1 MPNNANESASRLD
14 TGSII
19 RRKRD
24 GNALTAAE
32 MIHIARG
39 AADDS
44 INDAQLSAFLMAT
57 FLRGMEPEEVQSLT
71 QAMRTSGVQ
80 LDLRRPA
87 NGGAARPTVDKHS
100 TGGVGDKTSFLIAP
114 IAAAAGLRV
123 PMLSGRALGHTG
135 GTLDKLESIPG
146 YRTTLSPAEM
156 QIVLD
161 QAGCSIVGQSA
172 DLVPADRR
180 LYSLRDHIG
189 AVESPYLICASIMS
203 KKLAAGLDALVLD
216 VKTGSGA
223 FLPDPAVS
231 RFLARLMVD
240 IGEASG
246 TRTAAVLTDMSQPLG
261 RFAGNSVEILEALA
275 LLRGEQ
281 NTNSDDL
288 RELSLIIAG
297 WMLFLTGVSKSA
309 QEGRARAESLLAD
322 GTALRH
328 FEQMIALQGGDL
340 AALAHKPA
348 HQRVLRASRS
358 GFLFS
363 MDTTA
368 IGWVVQGLG
377 AGRTQPGEPVSA
389 HAGIEL
395 HAKLGAEIRAGDP
408 LCTLFADDTHRLPVP
423 ESMMADA
430 IVIADAPPRPTP
442 LVHEVLT
449 RDTPT
454 QNSAKNSVKTSAVQ
468 D

>member
-1 MPNNANESASRLD
+1 MPNKATESPHTLD

-24 GNALTAAE
+24 GNTLSAE
-32 MIHIARG
+32 EIIYIARG

-57 FLRGMEPEEVQSLT
+57 FLRGMEPAEVQSLT
-71 QAMRTSGVQ
+71 QAMRVSGVQ
-80 LDLRRPA
+80 LDLRTPA
-87 NGGAARPTVDKHS
+87 NGGPARPTVDKHS
-100 TGGVGDKTSFLIAP
+100 TGGVGDKTSFLVAP

-146 YRTTLSPAEM
+146 YRTTLSVAEM
-156 QIVLD
+156 QSVLD
-161 QAGCSIVGQSA
+161 QAGCCIVGQSA

-203 KKLAAGLDALVLD
+203 KKLAAGLDALLLD

-231 RFLARLMVD
+231 RFLARLMVE

-261 RFAGNSVEILEALA
+261 RFAGNSVEILESLA
-275 LLRGEQ
+275 LLRGER
-281 NTNSDDL
+281 NANNEDL
-288 RELSLIIAG
+288 RELSLLIAG
-297 WMLFLTGVSKSA
+297 WMLFLTGVSDSA
-309 QEGRARAESLLAD
+309 QKGRVRAESLLMD
-322 GTALRH
+322 GSALRH
-328 FEQMIALQGGDL
+328 FEQMVALQGGDL
-340 AALAHKPA
+340 AALAHKPTQ
-348 HQRVLRASRS
+348 QRVLRASRS

-377 AGRTQPGEPVSA
+377 AGRTHIGDPVSA

-395 HAKLGAEIRAGDP
+395 HAKLGAQIRAGDP
-408 LCTLFADDTHRLPVP
+408 LCTLFAEDPGRFEVP
-423 ESMMADA
+423 ERILADA
-430 IVIADAPPRPTP
+430 VVIADAPPRPIP

-449 RDTPT
+449 RDSLAQTP
-454 QNSAKNSVKTSAVQ
+454 A
-468 D
+468 

>member
-1 MPNNANESASRLD
+1 MPNNDPHTLD
-14 TGSII
+14 TATII

-24 GNALTAAE
+24 GNTLTPAE
-32 MIHIARG
+32 IMYIARG

-57 FLRGMEPEEVQSLT
+57 FLRGMEPEEVKSLT
-71 QAMRTSGVQ
+71 QAMRVSGLQ

-87 NGGAARPTVDKHS
+87 NGGPARPTVDKHS
-100 TGGVGDKTSFLIAP
+100 TGGVGDKTSFLVAP

-135 GTLDKLESIPG
+135 GTLDKLETIPG
-146 YRTTLSPAEM
+146 YRTTLSPAE
-156 QIVLD
+156 IRSVLD

-172 DLVPADRR
+172 DLVPADRK
-180 LYSLRDHIG
+180 LYALRDHIG

-275 LLRGEQ
+275 LLRGERDI
-281 NTNSDDL
+281 NSDDL

-297 WMLFLTGVSKSA
+297 WMLFLTGTSKTA
-309 QEGRARAESLLAD
+309 EEGRARAESLLAD
-322 GTALRH
+322 GSALCH
-328 FEQMIALQGGDL
+328 FERMVAAQGGDL
-340 AALAHKPA
+340 AALTHNPA
-348 HQRVLRASRS
+348 EQRVLRASRS

-395 HAKLGAEIRAGDP
+395 HAKLCAQVRAGDP
-408 LCTLFADDTHRLPVP
+408 LCTLFADNADRLPML
-423 ESMMADA
+423 EGLLEDA
-430 IVIADAPPRPTP
+430 IHIADAPPRPQP

-449 RDTPT
+449 RGTLAQTP
-454 QNSAKNSVKTSAVQ
+454 SVQ

>member
-1 MPNNANESASRLD
+1 MPNNAAESPATLD
-14 TGSII
+14 TRSII

-24 GNALTAAE
+24 GHALSSSEIA
-32 MIHIARG
+32 HIARG

-44 INDAQLSAFLMAT
+44 IDDAQLSAFLMAT
-57 FLRGMEPEEVQSLT
+57 FLRGMEPAEVQSLT
-71 QAMRTSGVQ
+71 HALRASGVQ
-80 LDLRRPA
+80 LDLRRPS
-87 NGGAARPTVDKHS
+87 NGSAARPTIDKHS
-100 TGGVGDKTSFLIAP
+100 TGGVGDKTSFLTAP

-123 PMLSGRALGHTG
+123 PMLCGRALGHTG
-135 GTLDKLESIPG
+135 GTLDKLETIPG

-180 LYSLRDHIG
+180 LYALRDHIG
-189 AVESPYLICASIMS
+189 AVESPYLLCASIMS

-231 RFLARLMVD
+231 RFLARLMVET
-240 IGEASG
+240 GEAAG
-246 TRTAAVLTDMSQPLG
+246 TRTAALLTDMSQPLG
-261 RFAGNSVEILEALA
+261 RFVGNSVEILEALA
-275 LLRGEQ
+275 LLRGERD
-281 NTNSDDL
+281 TNSDDV
-288 RELSLIIAG
+288 RELSLVLSG
-297 WMLFLTGVSKSA
+297 WMLYLAGVTSTP
-309 QEGRARAESLLAD
+309 QEGRARAESLLTN
-322 GTALRH
+322 GSALRH
-328 FEQMIALQGGDL
+328 FEQMVTLQGGDL

-348 HQRVLRASRS
+348 QQRVLRASRS

-368 IGWVVQGLG
+368 IGWAVQRLG
-377 AGRTQPGEPVSA
+377 AGRTRPGDPVSA

-395 HAKLGAEIRAGDP
+395 HPKVGTQIRAGDT
-408 LCTLFADDTHRLPVP
+408 LCTLFADDAHRFPVP
-423 ESMMADA
+423 ERMIAEA
-430 IVIADAPPRPTP
+430 ILIADAPPRPTP

-449 RDTPT
+449 RDTLTQSSAPT
-454 QNSAKNSVKTSAVQ
+454 SPQTPAVQ

>member
-1 MPNNANESASRLD
+1 MTNNQEPLLD
-14 TGSII
+14 TASII

-24 GNALTAAE
+24 GNTLTPSE
-32 MIHIARG
+32 MVHMARG

-71 QAMRTSGVQ
+71 QAMRVSGVQ

-87 NGGAARPTVDKHS
+87 NGGPARPTVDKHS
-100 TGGVGDKTSFLIAP
+100 TGGVGDKTSFLVAP

-135 GTLDKLESIPG
+135 GTLDKLETIPG
-146 YRTTLSPAEM
+146 YRTTLSPAE
-156 QIVLD
+156 IRNVLD

-172 DLVPADRR
+172 DLVPADRK
-180 LYSLRDHIG
+180 LYALRDHIG

-275 LLRGEQ
+275 LLRGERDA
-281 NTNSDDL
+281 NSNDL

-297 WMLFLTGVSKSA
+297 WMLFLTGASKTA
-309 QEGRARAESLLAD
+309 EEGRARAESLLAD
-322 GTALRH
+322 GSALRH
-328 FEQMIALQGGDL
+328 FEQMVALQGGDL

-348 HQRVLRASRS
+348 QRRVLRAARS

-389 HAGIEL
+389 DAGIEL
-395 HAKLGAEIRAGDP
+395 HAKLGAQVREGDP
-408 LCTLFADDTHRLPVP
+408 LCTLFADNAERLPML
-423 ESMMADA
+423 EGLLADA
-430 IVIADAPPRPTP
+430 IHIADAPPRPTP

-449 RDTPT
+449 RDTLA
-454 QNSAKNSVKTSAVQ
+454 QTSSVQ

>member
-1 MPNNANESASRLD
+1 MPNNDPHGLD
-14 TGSII
+14 TASII

-24 GNALTAAE
+24 GNALTPAE
-32 MIHIARG
+32 IMHIARG

-57 FLRGMEPEEVQSLT
+57 FLRGMEPEEVKSLT
-71 QAMRTSGVQ
+71 QAMRVSGVQ
-80 LDLRRPA
+80 LNLRHPA

-100 TGGVGDKTSFLIAP
+100 TGGVGDKTSFLVAP

-135 GTLDKLESIPG
+135 GTLDKLETIPG
-146 YRTTLSPAEM
+146 YRTTLSPAE
-156 QIVLD
+156 IRSVLD

-172 DLVPADRR
+172 DLVPADRK
-180 LYSLRDHIG
+180 LYALRDHIG

-240 IGEASG
+240 IGESSG

-261 RFAGNSVEILEALA
+261 RFAGNSVEILEALG
-275 LLRGEQ
+275 LLRGERDIIC
-281 NTNSDDL
+281 DDL

-297 WMLFLTGVSKSA
+297 WMLFLTGASKTA
-309 QEGRARAESLLAD
+309 EEGRARAESLLAD
-322 GTALRH
+322 GSALRH
-328 FEQMIALQGGDL
+328 FVQMVALQGGDL
-340 AALAHKPA
+340 AALTHKPA
-348 HQRVLRASRS
+348 QQRVLGASRS
-358 GFLFS
+358 GFVLS

-377 AGRTQPGEPVSA
+377 AGRTPPGETVSA
-389 HAGIEL
+389 HAGIEF
-395 HAKLGAEIRAGDP
+395 HAKLGAQVRAGDP
-408 LCTLFADDTHRLPVP
+408 LCTLFADNADRFPML
-423 ESMMADA
+423 EGMLADA
-430 IVIADAPPRPTP
+430 IHIADAPPRPAP

-449 RDTPT
+449 RDTLAQTP
-454 QNSAKNSVKTSAVQ
+454 SVQ

>member
-1 MPNNANESASRLD
+1 MPNKATESPHTLD

-24 GNALTAAE
+24 GNTLSAE
-32 MIHIARG
+32 EIIYIARG

-57 FLRGMEPEEVQSLT
+57 FLRGMEPAEVQSLT
-71 QAMRTSGVQ
+71 QAMRVSGVQ
-80 LDLRRPA
+80 LDLRTPA
-87 NGGAARPTVDKHS
+87 NGGPARPTVDKHS
-100 TGGVGDKTSFLIAP
+100 TGGVGDKTSFLVAP

-146 YRTTLSPAEM
+146 YRTTLSVAEM
-156 QIVLD
+156 QSVLD
-161 QAGCSIVGQSA
+161 QAGCCIVGQSA

-231 RFLARLMVD
+231 RFLARLMVE

-261 RFAGNSVEILEALA
+261 RFAGNSVEILESLA
-275 LLRGEQ
+275 LLRGER
-281 NTNSDDL
+281 NANNEDL
-288 RELSLIIAG
+288 RELSLLIAG
-297 WMLFLTGVSKSA
+297 WMLFLTGVSDSA
-309 QEGRARAESLLAD
+309 QKGRVRAESLLMD
-322 GTALRH
+322 GSALRH
-328 FEQMIALQGGDL
+328 FEQMVALQGGDL
-340 AALAHKPA
+340 AALAHKPTQ
-348 HQRVLRASRS
+348 QRVLRASRS

-377 AGRTQPGEPVSA
+377 AGRTHIGDPVSA

-395 HAKLGAEIRAGDP
+395 HAKLGAQIRAGDP
-408 LCTLFADDTHRLPVP
+408 LCTLFAEDPGRFEVP
-423 ESMMADA
+423 ERILADA
-430 IVIADAPPRPTP
+430 VVIADAPPRPIP

-449 RDTPT
+449 RDSLTQTP
-454 QNSAKNSVKTSAVQ
+454 A
-468 D
+468 

>member
-1 MPNNANESASRLD
+1 MPNNADKSPATLD
-14 TGSII
+14 TGAII

-24 GNALTAAE
+24 GLALTAPEIA
-32 MIHIARG
+32 HIARG

-57 FLRGMEPEEVQSLT
+57 FLRGMEPEEIQSLT
-71 QAMRTSGVQ
+71 QAMRSSGVQ

-87 NGGAARPTVDKHS
+87 NGGPPRPTVDKHS
-100 TGGVGDKTSFLIAP
+100 TGGVGDKTSFLVAP

-135 GTLDKLESIPG
+135 GTLDKLETIPG
-146 YRTTLSPAEM
+146 YRTTLSPEE
-156 QIVLD
+156 IREVLD

-180 LYSLRDHIG
+180 LYALRDHIG

-231 RFLARLMVD
+231 RFLARLMVE

-275 LLRGEQ
+275 LLRGERHK
-281 NTNSDDL
+281 NSEDL
-288 RELSLIIAG
+288 RELSLILAG
-297 WMLFLTGVSKSA
+297 WMLALAGVSNTA
-309 QEGRARAESLLAD
+309 QEGRARAESLLED
-322 GTALRH
+322 GSALRR
-328 FEQMIALQGGDL
+328 FEAMVALQGGDL
-340 AALAHKPA
+340 AALVHKPA
-348 HQRVLRASRS
+348 HQSMVRASRS

-368 IGWVVQGLG
+368 IGWMVQHLG
-377 AGRTQPGEPVSA
+377 AGRTQVGDPVSA

-395 HAKLGAEIRAGDP
+395 HAKLGGQIRAGDP
-408 LCTLFADDTHRLPVP
+408 LCTLFAEEADRFPLPERLIG
-423 ESMMADA
+423 DA
-430 IVIADAPPRPTP
+430 IVIADAPPRPAP

-449 RDTPT
+449 RDTLS
-454 QNSAKNSVKTSAVQ
+454 QTSALQ

>member
-1 MPNNANESASRLD
+1 
-14 TGSII
+14 
-19 RRKRD
+19 
-24 GNALTAAE
+24 
-32 MIHIARG
+32 
-39 AADDS
+39 
-44 INDAQLSAFLMAT
+44 
-57 FLRGMEPEEVQSLT
+57 
-71 QAMRTSGVQ
+71 MRSSGVQ

-87 NGGAARPTVDKHS
+87 NGGPPRPTVDKHS
-100 TGGVGDKTSFLIAP
+100 TGGVGDKTSFLVAP
-114 IAAAAGLRV
+114 IAAAVGLRV

-135 GTLDKLESIPG
+135 GTLDKLETIPG
-146 YRTTLSPAEM
+146 YRTMLLPEE
-156 QIVLD
+156 IRVVLD

-180 LYSLRDHIG
+180 LYALRDHIG

-231 RFLARLMVD
+231 RFLARLMVE

-275 LLRGEQ
+275 LLRGERHK
-281 NTNSDDL
+281 NSEDL
-288 RELSLIIAG
+288 RELSLILAG
-297 WMLFLTGVSKSA
+297 WMLFLAGVSSTA
-309 QEGRARAESLLAD
+309 QEGRARAESLLED
-322 GTALRH
+322 GSALRR
-328 FEQMIALQGGDL
+328 FEAMVALQGGDL

-348 HQRVLRASRS
+348 HQSMVRASRS

-368 IGWVVQGLG
+368 IGWMVQHLG
-377 AGRTQPGEPVSA
+377 AGRTRVGDPVSA

-395 HAKLGAEIRAGDP
+395 HAKLGAQIRAGDP
-408 LCTLFADDTHRLPVP
+408 LCTLFAEEADRFPLPERLIG
-423 ESMMADA
+423 DA
-430 IVIADAPPRPTP
+430 IVIADAPPRPAS

-449 RDTPT
+449 RDTLS
-454 QNSAKNSVKTSAVQ
+454 QTSALQ

>member
-1 MPNNANESASRLD
+1 MPNNADESPATLD
-14 TGSII
+14 TGAII

-24 GNALTAAE
+24 GLALTAPEIA
-32 MIHIARG
+32 HIARG

-57 FLRGMEPEEVQSLT
+57 FLRGMEPEEIQSLT
-71 QAMRTSGVQ
+71 QAMRSSGVQ

-87 NGGAARPTVDKHS
+87 NGGPPRPTVDKHS
-100 TGGVGDKTSFLIAP
+100 TGGVGDKTSFLVAP

-135 GTLDKLESIPG
+135 GTLDKLETIPG
-146 YRTTLSPAEM
+146 YRTTLSPEEIRA
-156 QIVLD
+156 VLD

-180 LYSLRDHIG
+180 LYALRDHIG

-231 RFLARLMVD
+231 RFLARLMVE

-275 LLRGEQ
+275 LLRGERHK
-281 NTNSDDL
+281 NSEDL
-288 RELSLIIAG
+288 RELSLILAG
-297 WMLFLTGVSKSA
+297 WMLFLAGVSNTA
-309 QEGRARAESLLAD
+309 QEGRARAESLLED
-322 GTALRH
+322 GSALRR
-328 FEQMIALQGGDL
+328 FEAMVALQGGDL

-348 HQRVLRASRS
+348 QQSMVRASRS

-368 IGWVVQGLG
+368 IGWMVQHLG
-377 AGRTQPGEPVSA
+377 AGRTRVGDPVSA

-395 HAKLGAEIRAGDP
+395 HAKLGAQIRAGDP
-408 LCTLFADDTHRLPVP
+408 LCTLFAEETDRFPLPERLIG
-423 ESMMADA
+423 DA
-430 IVIADAPPRPTP
+430 IGIADAPPRPAP

-449 RDTPT
+449 RDTLSQTP
-454 QNSAKNSVKTSAVQ
+454 ALQ

>member
-1 MPNNANESASRLD
+1 MPNNASQSLD

-24 GNALTAAE
+24 GNTLTAE
-32 MIHIARG
+32 EIMYIARG
-39 AADDS
+39 AADES

-71 QAMRTSGVQ
+71 LAMRASGVQ
-80 LDLRRPA
+80 LNLRVPA
-87 NGGAARPTVDKHS
+87 NGGPARPTVDKHS
-100 TGGVGDKTSFLIAP
+100 TGGVGDKTSFLVAP

-146 YRTTLSPAEM
+146 YRTTLSVPEM
-156 QIVLD
+156 QSVLD
-161 QAGCSIVGQSA
+161 QAGCCIVGQSA

-231 RFLARLMVD
+231 RFLARLMVE
-240 IGEASG
+240 IGEAAG

-261 RFAGNSVEILEALA
+261 RFAGNSVEILESLA
-275 LLRGEQ
+275 LLRGER
-281 NTNSDDL
+281 TANSDDL
-288 RELSLIIAG
+288 RELSLLIAG
-297 WMLFLTGVSKSA
+297 WMLFLTGVSNSA
-309 QEGRARAESLLAD
+309 QEGRDRAETLLTD
-322 GTALRH
+322 GSALRH
-328 FEQMIALQGGDL
+328 FEQMVALQGGDIAQL
-340 AALAHKPA
+340 THKPA
-348 HQRVLRASRS
+348 QQRVLRASRS
-358 GFLFS
+358 GFLLS

-377 AGRTQPGEPVSA
+377 AGRTRPEDPVSA

-395 HAKLGAEIRAGDP
+395 HAKLGAQIRADDP
-408 LCTLFADDTHRLPVP
+408 LCTLFADDPSRFEVP
-423 ESMMADA
+423 ERILADA
-430 IVIADAPPRPTP
+430 VVIADAPPRSTP

-449 RDTPT
+449 RDTLT
-454 QNSAKNSVKTSAVQ
+454 QIS

>member
-1 MPNNANESASRLD
+1 MPDNASQPLD

-24 GNALTAAE
+24 GSALTAEE
-32 MIHIARG
+32 MTYIARG

-57 FLRGMEPEEVQSLT
+57 FLRGMEPAEVQSLT
-71 QAMRTSGVQ
+71 QAMRVSGVQ
-80 LDLRRPA
+80 LNLRTPA

-100 TGGVGDKTSFLIAP
+100 TGGVGDKTSFLVAP

-146 YRTTLSPAEM
+146 YRTTLSVAQM
-156 QIVLD
+156 QSVLD
-161 QAGCSIVGQSA
+161 QAGCCIVGQSA

-231 RFLARLMVD
+231 RFLARLMVE

-275 LLRGEQ
+275 LLRGERDV
-281 NTNSDDL
+281 NNDDL

-297 WMLFLTGVSKSA
+297 WMLFLTATSNTA
-309 QEGRARAESLLAD
+309 EEGRARAEGLLTD
-322 GTALRH
+322 GSALHH
-328 FEQMIALQGGDL
+328 FEQMVALQGGDL
-340 AALAHKPA
+340 AALTYQPA
-348 HQRVLRASRS
+348 QQRVLRASRS

-377 AGRTQPGEPVSA
+377 AGRTQLGEPVSA

-395 HAKLGAEIRAGDP
+395 HAKLGSQIRAGDP
-408 LCTLFADDTHRLPVP
+408 LCTLFADDASRFEVP
-423 ESMMADA
+423 ERILADA
-430 IVIADAPPRPTP
+430 IVIADAPPHPTS

-449 RDTPT
+449 RDTLSQHSA
-454 QNSAKNSVKTSAVQ
+454 QNS

>member
-1 MPNNANESASRLD
+1 MPDNVSQPLD

-24 GNALTAAE
+24 GNALTAEE
-32 MIHIARG
+32 MMYIARG

-57 FLRGMEPEEVQSLT
+57 FLRGMEPGEVQSLT
-71 QAMRTSGVQ
+71 QAMRVSGVQ
-80 LDLRRPA
+80 LNLRIPA
-87 NGGAARPTVDKHS
+87 NGGAPRPTVDKHS
-100 TGGVGDKTSFLIAP
+100 TGGVGDKTSFLVAP

-146 YRTTLSPAEM
+146 YRTTLSVREM
-156 QIVLD
+156 QSVLD
-161 QAGCSIVGQSA
+161 QTGCCIVGQSA

-231 RFLARLMVD
+231 RFLARLMVE

-275 LLRGEQ
+275 LLRGER
-281 NTNSDDL
+281 TDNSDDL

-297 WMLFLTGVSKSA
+297 WMLFLAGVSNTA
-309 QEGRARAESLLAD
+309 QEGRAGAESLLTE
-322 GTALRH
+322 GFALHH

-340 AALAHKPA
+340 AAFAHQPA
-348 HQRVLRASRS
+348 QQRVLRASRS

-377 AGRTQPGEPVSA
+377 AGRTQLGEPVSA

-395 HAKLGAEIRAGDP
+395 HAKLGGQIRAGDP
-408 LCTLFADDTHRLPVP
+408 LCTLFADDARRFEVP
-423 ESMMADA
+423 ERILADA
-430 IVIADAPPRPTP
+430 IVIADAPPHPTS

-449 RDTPT
+449 RDTLSQHSA
-454 QNSAKNSVKTSAVQ
+454 QNS

>member
-1 MPNNANESASRLD
+1 MPNNDPSPLD
-14 TGSII
+14 TSTII

-24 GNALTAAE
+24 GNTLSAPE
-32 MIHIARG
+32 IMYIARG

-57 FLRGMEPEEVQSLT
+57 FLRGMETSEVQALT

-87 NGGAARPTVDKHS
+87 DGGPPRPTVDKHS
-100 TGGVGDKTSFLIAP
+100 TGGVGDKTSFLVAP

-135 GTLDKLESIPG
+135 GTLDKLETIPG
-146 YRTTLSPAEM
+146 YRTTLSVAEM
-156 QIVLD
+156 QRVID
-161 QAGCSIVGQSA
+161 QCGCSIVGQSA
-172 DLVPADRR
+172 EIVPADRK
-180 LYSLRDHIG
+180 LYALRDYIG

-261 RFAGNSVEILEALA
+261 RFAGNSVEVLEALA
-275 LLRGEQ
+275 LLRGERHP
-281 NTNSDDL
+281 NSEDL

-297 WMLFLTGVSKSA
+297 WMLFLAGVSKTA
-309 QEGRARAESLLAD
+309 GEGRTRAESLLVD
-322 GTALRH
+322 GSALRH
-328 FEQMIALQGGDL
+328 FEQMVALQGGNL
-340 AALAHKPA
+340 AALSHKPA
-348 HQRVLRASRS
+348 QTRVVTASRS
-358 GFLFS
+358 GFIFS

-395 HAKLGAEIRAGDP
+395 HAKLGAQVRAGDP
-408 LCTLFADDTHRLPVP
+408 LCTLFADNAERLPML
-423 ESMMADA
+423 EGMLADA

-449 RDTPT
+449 RDTLSQTASP
-454 QNSAKNSVKTSAVQ
+454 Q